1 MKKNIILTAVVST
14 LLISACNNGEKN
26 TEHDMSKMGS
36 DTVQHATSS
45 SEGEIKSVAVSFTN
59 VDPKAAAT
67 IKEIVDQYLSLKNAL
82 ANDNSN
88 DAAVS
93 GKSMVSAIAKLD
105 KSLLSIEQKK
115 VFDENQDDLKEHA
128 EHISENAK
136 NIKHQREH
144 FVGMSE
150 DMYALVKAFGAG
162 RPLYHD
168 HCPMAQENKGAMWIS
183 EVKDIKNPYFGAE
196 MSGCGTIE
204 EVIK

>member
-36 DTVQHATSS
+36 DTVQHATST
-45 SEGEIKSVAVSFTN
+45 SESEIKSVAVSFTN

-93 GKSMVSAIAKLD
+93 GKSVVAAIAKLD

-150 DMYALVKAFGAG
+150 DIYALVKAFGAG

-196 MSGCGTIE
+196 MSGCGPIE

>member
-26 TEHDMSKMGS
+26 TEHDMSKMGR

-82 ANDNSN
+82 ANENSN

-150 DMYALVKAFGAG
+150 DMYALVKAFGA
-162 RPLYHD
+162 
-168 HCPMAQENKGAMWIS
+168 
-183 EVKDIKNPYFGAE
+183 
-196 MSGCGTIE
+196 
-204 EVIK
+204 

>member
-1 MKKNIILTAVVST
+1 MKKNIILTAVVSA
-14 LLISACNNGEKN
+14 LLITACNNGEKN
-26 TEHDMSKMGS
+26 TEHDMSKMSS
-36 DTVQHATSS
+36 DSVQHAVSS
-45 SEGEIKSVAVSFTN
+45 NETDIKSVAVSFTN

-67 IKEIVDQYLSLKNAL
+67 IKEVVDQYLNLKNAL

-88 DAAVS
+88 DAAAN
-93 GKSMVSAIAKLD
+93 GKSMVATIGKLD
-105 KSLLSIEQKK
+105 KSLLTAEQKK

-128 EHISENAK
+128 EHISENAS

-150 DMYALVKAFGAG
+150 DIYALVKAFGGG

-183 EVKDIKNPYFGAE
+183 ELKDIKNPYFGAE
-196 MSGCGTIE
+196 MSGCGTVE

>member
-1 MKKNIILTAVVST
+1 MKKNIILTAAVST

-36 DTVQHATSS
+36 DTIQHATST
-45 SEGEIKSVAVSFTN
+45 SESEIKSVAVSFTN

-93 GKSMVSAIAKLD
+93 GKSMVAVIAKLD

-150 DMYALVKAFGAG
+150 DIYALVKAFGAG